1 MADVTEILSRQHRE
15 VESLFEQFDAAASDD
30 QRGALARAIVENLS
44 EHAALEEMTV
54 YPEIEHDVG
63 DDAADAL
70 RDEHQQLKEVLAVID
85 SLAPGDP
92 EFIGHMHEAR
102 HLVQQ
107 HVDEE
112 ENAVFPR
119 FRQSV
124 SQEKLDSLGDKVE
137 VAVVVGA
144 DTSPPE
150 RSEHPA
156 GEQDHWTG
164 GRTVR
169 QGARRHG
176 RRLTPAALA
185 LRSMTCWRH
194 SVEVIDLGEGARC
207 RCQMVARRTLSS

>member
-137 VAVVVGA
+137 SQWSSAPTHPHPNAPNTPPVNKITGPAVGLFDKA
-144 DTSPPE
+144 RD
-150 RSEHPA
+150 A
-156 GEQDHWTG
+156 MG
-164 GRTVR
+164 G
-169 QGARRHG
+169 
-176 RRLTPAALA
+176 
-185 LRSMTCWRH
+185 
-194 SVEVIDLGEGARC
+194 D
-207 RCQMVARRTLSS
+207 